1 MGHTPAPERIDGN
14 DAVLD
19 LLLGLVDA
27 VIGEE
32 AFLLVGHSYG
42 GYLARVI
49 ANAVLDRAGHGL
61 PHEQVACSPPCWRN
75 GWTGSMSIAPSWP
88 PRDEPGAA
96 QGGQVV
102 TDAGRGRRRRQ
113 GVTVMAAPR
122 PVGGSSTPGWSTSSR
137 STWSRC
143 CWAVGRGCSRPSAAG
158 TFSSRTPGRPSRGSH
173 PPALPDREVGSR
185 ARPTSAAPPT
195 TVSGVERWLP
205 GVGWGEAVRD
215 GGRLEPVRRVELAQD
230 V

>member
-61 PHEQVACSPPCWRN
+61 PHEQVGLLAALLAEWLD
-75 GWTGSMSIAPSWP
+75 WV
-88 PRDEPGAA
+88 DEHRAVVAA
-96 QGGQVV
+96 
-102 TDAGRGRRRRQ
+102 A
-113 GVTVMAAPR
+113 
-122 PVGGSSTPGWSTSSR
+122 
-137 STWSRC
+137 
-143 CWAVGRGCSRPSAAG
+143 
-158 TFSSRTPGRPSRGSH
+158 
-173 PPALPDREVGSR
+173 
-185 ARPTSAAPPT
+185 
-195 TVSGVERWLP
+195 
-205 GVGWGEAVRD
+205 
-215 GGRLEPVRRVELAQD
+215 
-230 V
+230 